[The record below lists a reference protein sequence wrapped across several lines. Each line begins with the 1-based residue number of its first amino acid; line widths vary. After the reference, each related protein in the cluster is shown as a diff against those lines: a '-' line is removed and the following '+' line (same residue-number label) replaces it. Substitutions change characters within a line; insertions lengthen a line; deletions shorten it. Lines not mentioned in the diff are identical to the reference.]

1 MTECTPPCKATKMLL
16 FGIILIAVRL
26 YTTWDIWVVVGALLI
41 LKALLTYMMPVCACT
56 TKKKK

>member
-1 MTECTPPCKATKMLL
+1 MTECVPQCIATKMLL

-26 YTTWDIWVVVGALLI
+26 YTSWDIWVVLGTLLI
-41 LKALLTYMMPVCACT
+41 IKAIITYIMPVCACT